1 MAELHEVDPASRK
14 TRAMMSVAA
23 ALCVLGFA
31 SLVWLHDSPGVGATA
46 TGAPLFATDTQS
58 LADDLARAP
67 ASTGVPSAESVFR
80 DWKYTAPEEPI
91 AQF

>member
-1 MAELHEVDPASRK
+1 
-14 TRAMMSVAA
+14 
-23 ALCVLGFA
+23 
-31 SLVWLHDSPGVGATA
+31 VGATA
-46 TGAPLFATDTQS
+46 TGATLFATDTQS